1 MWLRPWKFTPLSRK
15 GLGAWWGWQCEG
27 FKTQFLFVLP
37 SVAFPFL
44 GPRWLLQI
52 LPSVGNMM
60 SLKLIIHW
68 PEHSTWPYQAGDC
81 DL

>member
-1 MWLRPWKFTPLSRK
+1 MEIYSSLKERA
-15 GLGAWWGWQCEG
+15 GYMVGAAVRRLQDPVPICSTI
-27 FKTQFLFVLP
+27 FY
-37 SVAFPFL
+37 VAFPFI

-52 LPSVGNMM
+52 LPSVGNGM
-60 SLKLIIHW
+60 SLQLTTHW